1 MNTDALLAIL
11 LNVVIPSVLAV
22 AGGILAVKALS
33 NDKRVER
40 ARWITLFVGLAIAAI
55 VLAFIQQVRLTTQQA
70 IVDQKAAANELRAS
84 NDNRYI
90 QGRLDS
96 IVQVMVTFSQQG
108 SPDKVITPFIRALE
122 GVLATMSAQAPNP
135 RKSRTLSHHL
145 PTSRHHYCPQ
155 LKREVEGL
163 TGAFFQL
170 DTLTTDDSGRLS
182 RETFSPSGGSEWQQ
196 SRDR

>member
-1 MNTDALLAIL
+1 
-11 LNVVIPSVLAV
+11 
-22 AGGILAVKALS
+22 LAVKALS

-40 ARWITLFVGLAIAAI
+40 ARWITLFVWLAIAAI

-122 GVLATMSAQAPNP
+122 GVLATMSAQAAKSSQVQNP
-135 RKSRTLSHHL
+135 QPPSTNQPPPLL
-145 PTSRHHYCPQ
+145 PTIEAR
-155 LKREVEGL
+155 
-163 TGAFFQL
+163 
-170 DTLTTDDSGRLS
+170 GR
-182 RETFSPSGGSEWQQ
+182 RFDGRIFSA
-196 SRDR
+196 